1 MPSQE
6 MRTRPLPRAS
16 LEPAARSGFTNPR
29 RFRFSPAMQL
39 LPGFRDF
46 YPDDCARRNYILET
60 WRSVARRYGFV
71 EFDGPVLEPI
81 ELYKKKSGGE
91 LVGQLFDFTD
101 KGERHV
107 ALRPEMTPTLARMVA
122 ARERDFKKPL
132 KWFCVPQFFRYEKQQ
147 RGRLREFYQLNCD
160 ILGEPSPAAD
170 AELVAVVIDLLRGF
184 GLGEKDF
191 VVRLSSRTAWQEFF
205 ARAGGQPEDE
215 YEFFQIVDKAERNPP
230 EKTDAALAK
239 FGLTAQQVLDFMRSK
254 TATAEL
260 APILADLTARGL
272 GGFVEIDYAI
282 VRGLAYYTGVVFEVF
297 DRSKNERA
305 LAGGG
310 RYDKLLSL
318 MSDGKTDLPALG
330 FGMGDVVLA
339 NLINDTP
346 AAKAQL
352 DAWLAR
358 ERAADVYVVIA
369 KEERRPEA
377 LALVQRLRDAGQRTD
392 FPLTAAKIGKQF
404 QTAEQLGAR
413 IAVLVGD
420 EWPQVKVKTLATREE
435 QFIAADAVLACF
447 QLST

>member
-1 MPSQE
+1 
-6 MRTRPLPRAS
+6 
-16 LEPAARSGFTNPR
+16 
-29 RFRFSPAMQL
+29 MQL

-60 WRSVARRYGFV
+60 WRTVARRYGFV

-91 LVGQLFDFTD
+91 LLGQLFDFTD

-413 IAVLVGD
+413 IAVLIGD

-435 QFIAADAVLACF
+435 TLVAADAVLAF
-447 QLST
+447 LQPST

>member
-435 QFIAADAVLACF
+435 QLIAADAVLACF
-447 QLST
+447 QPST